1 LAPRFVQAQRL
12 VCERFG
18 VPYVPTGPDLKLGLN
33 LDGDQYPINGL
44 REPLDPGLR
53 QARRVVGVWSGE
65 RVDSQVS
72 FSALEW
78 NALHAVHLADQ
89 CPGVLP
95 YLGLPPGWRFL
106 TAPGYEDVWQDT
118 GLLVPE

>member
-1 LAPRFVQAQRL
+1 
-12 VCERFG
+12 
-18 VPYVPTGPDLKLGLN
+18 
-33 LDGDQYPINGL
+33 
-44 REPLDPGLR
+44 
-53 QARRVVGVWSGE
+53 VVGVWSGE